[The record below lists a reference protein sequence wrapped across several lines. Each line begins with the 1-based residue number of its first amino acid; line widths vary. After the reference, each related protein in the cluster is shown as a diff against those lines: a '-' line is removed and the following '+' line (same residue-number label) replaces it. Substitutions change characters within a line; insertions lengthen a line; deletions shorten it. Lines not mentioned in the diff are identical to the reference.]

1 MANYFS
7 PEEDTVNALPARIN
21 PNLAAQ
27 GRVARQSTPNYD
39 SVLEYLGLGQ
49 SPDTIQQALEHLG
62 LSDKPAR
69 MNPNLADPLESFRS
83 LSGLKGAYE
92 RRVQPI
98 INNATQTFSTGGAIG
113 DLLRLYGETAAPA
126 EAAVAR
132 GMGIPYQ
139 GPITAK
145 REEGVTSGENFRP
158 MGDRQQQFAGQLLG
172 DPINLQPLIAPAARG
187 AVALGRFAGPEL
199 AGGLESYMGRTG
211 MQLNAVPNEI
221 ASKLTSYGNKSDT
234 TVMRPQRNAYPGI
247 YGNPQELAAEAASRV
262 APENPLL
269 QQLFDV
275 SRDDLWQISQ
285 QGKRQGNMPEQPFK
299 SGEIAKGSKYIDDL
313 MNPRNVN
320 RLQSIIGEA
329 EKLPALYQPMASWYV
344 TDPLFKLYVKEFGME
359 EAIKRFNKMN
369 SLMGMA
375 SPGSEVLS
383 EINRGTAANWLSTQG
398 RFEDFVKHGGT
409 KVSGRGSDF
418 PIDMAAVIPHPYHPT
433 AHSGPMSKYLAG
445 GVVDMQS
452 AKVPTYIKASGVP
465 ETGFQTNWPVGDAHL
480 SRIVGMPDVRGK
492 ITMKGQ
498 EVAPGAAASVPE
510 MVRFSPFFRE
520 KIASPM
526 GLEAVPAQAV
536 LWGAGS
542 GATGVT
548 SQIGAGKLELLAGQ
562 IGKMAQRMGIS
573 PIQAR
578 DMLIRGEGH
587 AGFVTPD
594 MAAAIAAGA
603 LGSAAFTK
611 YLLQDNQ

>member
-1 MANYFS
+1 MANYFA

-27 GRVARQSTPNYD
+27 GRNAVARQSTPNYD

-49 SPDTIQQALEHLG
+49 PDTIQQALEHLG

-69 MNPNLADPLESFRS
+69 MNPNLAAQGASARKFMAAPTSVMDEKYPAYKKSKDQSEQLGMAIDVLSSVIPLA
-83 LSGLKGAYE
+83 GPAVKGA
-92 RRVQPI
+92 R
-98 INNATQTFSTGGAIG
+98 
-113 DLLRLYGETAAPA
+113 
-126 EAAVAR
+126 AV
-132 GMGIPYQ
+132 
-139 GPITAK
+139 
-145 REEGVTSGENFRP
+145 
-158 MGDRQQQFAGQLLG
+158 
-172 DPINLQPLIAPAARG
+172 
-187 AVALGRFAGPEL
+187 GRFVGPEL

-299 SGEIAKGSKYIDDL
+299 SGENAKGSKYIDDL

-433 AHSGPMSKYLAG
+433 AHSGPMSKYLSG

>member
-1 MANYFS
+1 VA
-7 PEEDTVNALPARIN
+7 DADRIAAALR
-21 PNLAAQ
+21 
-27 GRVARQSTPNYD
+27 Y
-39 SVLEYLGLGQ
+39 
-49 SPDTIQQALEHLG
+49 QQEQQ
-62 LSDKPAR
+62 P
-69 MNPNLADPLESFRS
+69 ADPLESFRS
-83 LSGLKGAYE
+83 LAGLKSAYE

-98 INNATQTFSTGGAIG
+98 INNAAQTFSTGGVIG
-113 DLLRLYGETAAPA
+113 DLLRSYGEAAAPA
-126 EAAVAR
+126 QAAVLK
-132 GMGIPYQ
+132 GMGMPYQ
-139 GPITAK
+139 GPMTAP
-145 REEGVTSGENFRP
+145 REEGITSGESFRP
-158 MGDRQQQFAGQLLG
+158 MGDPQQQFVGQLVG
-172 DPINLQPLIAPAARG
+172 DPTNLAPLAGPAVKG
-187 AVALGRFAGPEL
+187 AKAVGRFAGPEL
-199 AGGLESYMGRTG
+199 ARGLESYAGRTG
-211 MQLNAVPNEI
+211 MQLSAVPNE
-221 ASKLTSYGNKSDT
+221 AAPKLSSYGNKSET
-234 TVMRPQRNAYPGI
+234 TVMRPQRNAYPGV
-247 YGNPQELAAEAASRV
+247 YGNPQELVSEAASRV

-269 QQLFDV
+269 KQLFDV

-299 SGEIAKGSKYIDDL
+299 SGENAKGSKYIDDL

-329 EKLPALYQPMASWYV
+329 EKLPTLYQPMASWYV
-344 TDPLFKLYVKEFGME
+344 TDPLFKLYVKEFGQE

-418 PIDMAAVIPHPYHPT
+418 PADMAAVIPHPYHPT
-433 AHSGPMSKYLAG
+433 AHSGPMSKYLSG

-452 AKVPTYIKASGVP
+452 AKVPTYIQASGVP

-548 SQIGAGKLELLAGQ
+548 SQIGAGKLELIAGQ
-562 IGKMAQRMGIS
+562 IGKMAQRLNVS

-587 AGFVTPD
+587 AGFITPELSG
-594 MAAAIAAGA
+594 ALASGA
-603 LGSAAFTK
+603 LGSAALAK
-611 YLLQDNQ
+611 YLNGGNQ